1 MRPLTRE
8 ESLMLGLGTPEV
20 VSHGRQA
27 ATSSTLLMA
36 VPCGEGPHRLP
47 PPPSLPHAVGLAPA
61 VPGTAESVDPSA
73 STAIEIP

>member
-27 ATSSTLLMA
+27 ATSSTILMA
-36 VPCGEGPHRLP
+36 VLAAKDRY
-47 PPPSLPHAVGLAPA
+47 APA
-61 VPGTAESVDPSA
+61 GTSDGPAA
-73 STAIEIP
+73 